1 MIRIKAKIIINL
13 TQPLAKII
21 ERTLYPDNKPLP
33 HDLVLESKSTD
44 KKLFIYIEYN
54 GENILRLFST
64 IDELVEA
71 ISLTIK
77 TSDVVNSFNQ
87 R

>member
-1 MIRIKAKIIINL
+1 MIQIKAKITVNF
-13 TQPLAKII
+13 TQPLAKTI
-21 ERTLYPDNKPLP
+21 ERALYPDNKPLP
-33 HDLVLESKSTD
+33 HDLVLESKSTN

-77 TSDVVNSFNQ
+77 TSDIVNSFSQ